1 MQTVWPQL
9 YDLLKLGEQHG
20 QMDLTTKSG
29 YNVEYVS
36 EQIISVII
44 SNKFQM
50 VLAPLYVKIAIIIK
64 TLAPSLYVYL
74 MNRRARKERKT
85 Q

>member
-1 MQTVWPQL
+1 
-9 YDLLKLGEQHG
+9 
-20 QMDLTTKSG
+20 MDINTKSG

-36 EQIISVII
+36 EQIISAII
-44 SNKFQM
+44 SNKFQL